1 MWPELISA
9 AAKGFTTYLGNRA
22 QKKAQEEAYRRQ
34 MQRLEEQQALET
46 QSMDIGMD
54 YEQGL
59 ANRGIGED
67 AAATGM
73 TGSSITRRLGDITFA
88 RNEAMRKFA
97 LSQLLQRKALTA
109 QKREQDLQAKA
120 AQKAQIYQGL
130 GAIGGVVASNYLVAS
145 KMAAPK
151 EADRYRALYPS
162 SSIGMPM
169 KTTNSFY
176 DTFKTN
182 TQNTSPWRGAR

>member
-130 GAIGGVVASNYLVAS
+130 GAIGGVVASNYL
-145 KMAAPK
+145 AAPK
-151 EADRYRALYPS
+151 MATAKEVAGLYPS